1 MVILKSIYYIIIN
14 SISDHIGY
22 LSFSIVISVVFINVL
37 PYYTKG
43 FTLRIGE
50 YSSSMV
56 YYYNNL

>member
-1 MVILKSIYYIIIN
+1 MVILKSIYYYIN

-22 LSFSIVISVVFINVL
+22 LSFSMIISVVFINVL